1 MEKISNQRSGD
12 VVRRV
17 MRARRRAFALW
28 LTACHTWRPVQLAP
42 TPGFQEK
49 ERVRVVRS
57 RVRVVRSNGSRIE
70 LASPSIVD
78 DSLVGQGRRPDTRV
92 ANPMTEVRRVETRR
106 LSTMR
111 TVLLVGGVAV
121 AVYLAV
127 RAYAV
132 SHMELDIPLSLDRAP

>member
-57 RVRVVRSNGSRIE
+57 NGSRIE

-92 ANPMTEVRRVETRR
+92 AIPMTEVRRVETRR

-127 RAYAV
+127 GAYAA
-132 SHMELDIPLSLDRAP
+132 SHMELDIPLSLDRVR